1 MVGLLWYKTEAA
13 PLDTLYRREAIPTRW
28 WGSCG
33 TAEWRARVDLAAAY
47 RILENM
53 NMVDGINNHLTVF
66 PRPCEDDLL
75 CVQESVTLHRQ
86 LV

>member
-1 MVGLLWYKTEAA
+1 MYGISNQ
-13 PLDTLYRREAIPTRW
+13 PIRW

-53 NMVDGINNHLTVF
+53 NMVDGINNHLTVI
-66 PRPCEDDLL
+66 PQSL
-75 CVQESVTLHRQ
+75 CDYPNCLRRFTISC
-86 LV
+86 